1 MGKDKCET
9 RVARVL
15 SLRCPDS
22 YKELF
27 NELFFLKKGRRVVS
41 PPEGSE
47 FLAEEDRKPMLP
59 TPPPSNPKS
68 LKATLG

>member
-1 MGKDKCET
+1 MGKDKYET

-27 NELFFLKKGRRVVS
+27 NELFFLKKKKGRRVVS
-41 PPEGSE
+41 LPEGPE
-47 FLAEEDRKPMLP
+47 FLAEARRML
-59 TPPPSNPKS
+59 TIPPSPHPP
-68 LKATLG
+68 LGKVS